1 MRRLNNRTTTIK
13 ENFMRR
19 FVSVLAVVVLCLV
32 PVAAFAHAGHD
43 HHKVMG
49 TVVAIDATHID
60 VKTSKGAK
68 VAVPLTSSTMFM
80 RGNDMAKA
88 SDVKPGTRVVIELT
102 EKGQAE
108 HVKLPA
114 APKTK

>member
-1 MRRLNNRTTTIK
+1 MRG
-13 ENFMRR
+13 FA
-19 FVSVLAVVVLCLV
+19 SVFAVVVLCLV

-60 VKTSKGAK
+60 VKTTTGAK

-80 RGNDMAKA
+80 RGDDMAKA

-102 EKGQAE
+102 EHGKAE
-108 HVKLPA
+108 HVRLPA
-114 APKTK
+114 VPKTK